1 MTVLRDFK
9 AKYLAKLLKI
19 RGQLLEK
26 YPDKGERVNYVVDVL
41 AIKLHNL
48 RSFTLTDYIS
58 TIYHAS
64 KEFRELEQLIPSEE
78 EIDELLK
85 KQQ

>member
-1 MTVLRDFK
+1 MATLRDFK
-9 AKYLAKLLKI
+9 AKYLARLLKI
-19 RGQLLEK
+19 RGQLLAK
-26 YPDKGERVNYVVDVL
+26 YPDTERINYIVDVL

-48 RSFTLTDYIS
+48 RSFTLSDYIS
-58 TIYHAS
+58 TVYRAS
-64 KEFRELEQLIPSEE
+64 KEFKELEQLIPSEE

>member
-1 MTVLRDFK
+1 MTALRDFK
-9 AKYLAKLLKI
+9 AKYLARLIKI
-19 RGQLLEK
+19 RGQLLAK
-26 YPDKGERVNYVVDVL
+26 YPEKTERVNYIVDVL

-64 KEFRELEQLIPSEE
+64 KEFSEFEEMIPSEE
-78 EIDELLK
+78 EINELLK

>member
-1 MTVLRDFK
+1 MVILRDFK
-9 AKYLAKLLKI
+9 AKYLAKLMRI

-26 YPDKGERVNYVVDVL
+26 YPDKTERINYVVDIL

-48 RSFTLTDYIS
+48 RAFTLTDYIGTVYRS
-58 TIYHAS
+58 S
-64 KEFRELEQLIPSEE
+64 KEFKELEEMIPSEE
-78 EIDELLK
+78 EINELLK